1 METLSIIVIVVIMAI
16 FLGLVGLK
24 LYSNI
29 KLKGL
34 RQTAIDLISQAESAY
49 EKGMNNEKFKAVFDG
64 VIAALPAPARM
75 VLNETTIKC
84 FIQTVFDSIK
94 IALDTNT
101 KEDNK

>member
-34 RQTAIDLISQAESAY
+34 RQTAIDLIVEAENAY
-49 EKGMNNEKFKAVFDG
+49 EKGKNSEKFQ
-64 VIAALPAPARM
+64 AL
-75 VLNETTIKC
+75 LKC
-84 FIQTVFDSIK
+84 I
-94 IALDTNT
+94 
-101 KEDNK
+101 

>member
-34 RQTAIDLISQAESAY
+34 RQTAIDLICEAEKAY
-49 EKGMNNEKFKAVFDG
+49 DKGKNNEKFKMVLDG
-64 VIAALPAPARM
+64 VLNALPAPVRIF
-75 VLNETTIKC
+75 LNVSTIEY
-84 FIQTVFDSIK
+84 FVQSIFDSIK

-101 KEDNK
+101 ENKE

>member
-34 RQTAIDLISQAESAY
+34 RQTAIDLICEAEKAY
-49 EKGMNNEKFKAVFDG
+49 DKGKNNEKFKMVLDG
-64 VIAALPAPARM
+64 VLNALPAPVRIF
-75 VLNETTIKC
+75 LNESTIEY
-84 FIQTVFDSIK
+84 FVQSIFDSIK

-101 KEDNK
+101 ENKE

>member
-34 RQTAIDLISQAESAY
+34 RQTAIDLICEAEKAY
-49 EKGMNNEKFKAVFDG
+49 DKGKNNEKFKMVLDG
-64 VIAALPAPARM
+64 VLNALPAPVRIF
-75 VLNETTIKC
+75 LNESTIEY
-84 FIQTVFDSIK
+84 FVQSIFDSIK
-94 IALDTNT
+94 IALDTNA
-101 KEDNK
+101 ENKK

>member
-34 RQTAIDLISQAESAY
+34 RQTAIDLICEAEKAY
-49 EKGMNNEKFKAVFDG
+49 DKGKNNEKFKMVLDG
-64 VIAALPAPARM
+64 VLNALPAPVRIF
-75 VLNETTIKC
+75 LNESTIEY
-84 FIQTVFDSIK
+84 FVQSIFDSIK
-94 IALDTNT
+94 IALDTNVEN
-101 KEDNK
+101 KE

>member
-1 METLSIIVIVVIMAI
+1 METLSIIVIVVIMVI

-34 RQTAIDLISQAESAY
+34 RQTAIDLICEAEKAY
-49 EKGMNNEKFKAVFDG
+49 DKGKNNEKFKMVLDG
-64 VIAALPAPARM
+64 VLNALPAPVRIF
-75 VLNETTIKC
+75 LNESTIEY
-84 FIQTVFDSIK
+84 FVQSIFDSIK

-101 KEDNK
+101 ENKE